1 MAGGRTLSTG
11 QIAAYHRDGYL
22 LLPGFFSP
30 EEIAPCREAI
40 ARDPSIGGRLFH
52 VHDGYGET
60 REGRDGYR
68 LDYVGWFRDGDD
80 WLGTCTRLAR
90 IVEGAAALIG
100 EAVYHYHSK
109 LVRKPRGG
117 SGTLVW
123 HQDFGGWY
131 QDGCVLPDMLTC
143 VVALTGA
150 DANSGCLRLLKGS
163 HRMGRV
169 DRVRDEHTYAIDFNA
184 FDAPVDADRWY
195 DTEVLKTAVEDIAR
209 IHMGAYALRA
219 EEGVFEVEG
228 LGEDEES
235 DAEAVRKLVE
245 RVSGAAFRDVLGE
258 DAEALFDA
266 GERVLEYTI
275 ELKEGASVT
284 HTVASPEEGDH
295 YILKSSAR
303 PHYFEVD
310 RERFDELRD
319 TERSQLVMAAAEDAG
334 SG

>member
-1 MAGGRTLSTG
+1 MTGGRALSTG

-22 LLPGFFSP
+22 PLPGFFSP

-52 VHDGYGET
+52 VHDGHGGS
-60 REGRDGYR
+60 REDRDGYR

-109 LVRKPRGG
+109 LVRKPLGG

-143 VVALTGA
+143 VVALTRA
-150 DANSGCLRLLKGS
+150 DAGSGCLRFLKGS

-169 DRVRDEHTYAIDFNA
+169 DRVRDEHTYANIHPRRLAGIRKHFEEVPAEMRPGDGLFFHGNLVHGSGPNDA
-184 FDAPVDADRWY
+184 GHDRWLLELSYNGVSNAPVFDGQ
-195 DTEVLKTAVEDIAR
+195 EHHAVKPMAVAPDD
-209 IHMGAYALRA
+209 ALR
-219 EEGVFEVEG
+219 EGRFDGVFG
-228 LGEDEES
+228 RTPLQDLGDPH
-235 DAEAVRKLVE
+235 A
-245 RVSGAAFRDVLGE
+245 
-258 DAEALFDA
+258 
-266 GERVLEYTI
+266 
-275 ELKEGASVT
+275 EGASI
-284 HTVASPEEGDH
+284 
-295 YILKSSAR
+295 Y
-303 PHYFEVD
+303 Y
-310 RERFDELRD
+310 RD
-319 TERSQLVMAAAEDAG
+319 AFPDQS
-334 SG
+334 